1 MDKIKHTGTMNAVC
15 PWCGREVADSWE
27 LWHPESE
34 CECNQCGRLFKATR
48 IVTVE
53 FDTEKVEA

>member
-1 MDKIKHTGTMNAVC
+1 MDKIKHTGTMNAVS

-48 IVTVE
+48 VVTA
-53 FDTEKVEA
+53 EKVEA